1 MPINP
6 VAMKA
11 NDQAVIQRCLELLSQ
26 VEGTAD
32 REIAAELIQAVVKL
46 SADDPGRGEMR
57 LMLRAFKEL
66 RYAFKTFKGYR
77 HRRKVSMFGSART
90 KPEHPDYVLAEHM
103 ARLCA
108 EAGFMVITGAGPGI
122 MQAGNVGAGQ
132 AHSFGVAIKLPFE
145 QSTNKAIAGDDKLI
159 HFRYFFS
166 RKLIFV
172 KETHAIA
179 LFPGGFGTHDE
190 GFEVLTLVQT
200 GRADPLPIVM
210 IEHAGGSYWKEWD
223 RFVRKELLGNG
234 MISPE
239 DTSLYHITNDAADAV
254 KHITQFYSNYQSL
267 RYVRDDLILRIKHA
281 PTPEELDDLNTKFAD
296 ILTGGTITASMT
308 SRFEPESK
316 FPEMACLSLAFNR
329 RSLARLRHLIDRLNT
344 LPSLPPLK
352 ETAVEAAEVGVNESD
367 RGLSEIAEEEG
378 VKIIGPE
385 I

>member
-1 MPINP
+1 M
-6 VAMKA
+6 MKSR
-11 NDQAVIQRCLELLSQ
+11 DLVVLQRCVELVII
-26 VEGTAD
+26 VEDTTE
-32 REIAAELIQAVVKL
+32 REIEGELMQTIVLL

-66 RYAFKTFKGYR
+66 RYAFKTFKTYR

-90 KPEHPDYVLAEHM
+90 QPDHPDYLLAEKM
-103 ARLCA
+103 ARLSA

-145 QSTNKAIAGDDKLI
+145 QGTNDAIAGNDKLI

-166 RKLIFV
+166 RKLVFV

-210 IEHAGGSYWKEWD
+210 IEHEGGSYWREWD

-239 DTSLYHITNDAADAV
+239 DLSLYHITHDAGEAV
-254 KHITQFYSNYQSL
+254 DHIRRFYSNYQSL
-267 RYVRDDLILRIKHA
+267 RYVRDELILRVKHA
-281 PTPEELDDLNTKFAD
+281 PTAGELDGLNAD
-296 ILTGGTITASMT
+296 FSDIVREGKIAVGTTA
-308 SRFEPESK
+308 RWEPDSP
-316 FPEMACLSLAFNR
+316 FPEAPCVSMNFNR
-329 RSLARLRHLIDRLNT
+329 RSLARLRQVIDRLNA
-344 LPSLPPLK
+344 LPSLPPI
-352 ETAVEAAEVGVNESD
+352 VEAAPAAAEVGANHGD
-367 RGLSEIAEEEG
+367 RNVAEIAEEEG
-378 VKIIGPE
+378 IKIVGPE
-385 I
+385 A